1 MLETQVQFLSWED
14 HLRKKMAIYS
24 SILAW
29 RIPKTEDPGRL
40 QSMWLPRSR
49 HNWVAEQQQTDL
61 PLTDFRVSLWRL
73 LPWKPNK
80 TITYFRKAISAT
92 DDFSFLKVKDFQL
105 MSLPYML
112 SNSFFPSFLY
122 LGISLFLFRKSF
134 SQLAREILHDIFPWT
149 GNPEEKLV
157 LVGLSCLS
165 IFFFFNWR
173 Y

>member
-61 PLTDFRVSLWRL
+61 PLTDFHVGLWRL

-80 TITYFRKAISAT
+80 TSPTSEK
-92 DDFSFLKVKDFQL
+92 LFQPL
-105 MSLPYML
+105 M
-112 SNSFFPSFLY
+112 
-122 LGISLFLFRKSF
+122 ISLSSRLRIFSSWVCPTCYQIHFSLSYNISLSYHKNTKEIIRFLFF
-134 SQLAREILHDIFPWT
+134 IF
-149 GNPEEKLV
+149 V
-157 LVGLSCLS
+157 L
-165 IFFFFNWR
+165 
-173 Y
+173 